1 MRLQSAGF
9 RGDIGYQSF
18 LYSNVTEVRRVFMF
32 LIERLPK
39 EVDKEH
45 HEDVHVDQKSF
56 LEHNLRQNIKI
67 QLNSAWTVQY
77 CKKFGA
83 RKFGNLVVVQ
93 GSNNG
98 FLPQPLNVPHA
109 TAKCQSIGK
118 SFGWRSFGA
127 HFINENS
134 FLLNRTERI
143 LVKAIAND
151 IPTDK

>member
-1 MRLQSAGF
+1 MNQNRFSILNVGFSLNDLTQAVGF

-39 EVDKEH
+39 EADKEH
-45 HEDVHVDQKSF
+45 HEDINVDKKSM
-56 LEHNLRQNIKI
+56 LEYNFRHSLKI
-67 QLNSAWTVQY
+67 QLNAAWTVQY

-83 RKFGNLVVVQ
+83 RKFGNLIVIE

-109 TAKCQSIGK
+109 TAKNQSAGK
-118 SFGWRSFGA
+118 FAVLYSSKFRP
-127 HFINENS
+127 
-134 FLLNRTERI
+134 LLI
-143 LVKAIAND
+143 
-151 IPTDK
+151 

>member
-1 MRLQSAGF
+1 MKMDIFDTKFVYVFLMIYPQSVGF

-39 EVDKEH
+39 EADKEH
-45 HEDVHVDQKSF
+45 HEDINVDKKSM
-56 LEHNLRQNIKI
+56 LEHNLRHSIKI
-67 QLNSAWTVQY
+67 QLNAAWTVQY

-83 RKFGNLVVVQ
+83 RKIGNLIVIE

-109 TAKCQSIGK
+109 TAKNQSAGK
-118 SFGWRSFGA
+118 F
-127 HFINENS
+127 
-134 FLLNRTERI
+134 
-143 LVKAIAND
+143 
-151 IPTDK
+151 